1 MAGLWSNHLCSY
13 QRSALARPNA
23 PSGCQTNFTSLHK
36 VIGISEKTKKPQWLV
51 VYILQNTLGL
61 KPVKCVFK
69 KAHRGGLDRLNLY
82 LHADWVNQCMT
93 MQTKG
98 MWQKGKDLA
107 ELYHRR
113 YEKFGQSCEDAQ
125 EKGKWRLRIK
135 ALLANPGLPRKRA
148 INSVCILQGA
158 RYIYRLLLLTTFLC
172 TFCAMS

>member
-1 MAGLWSNHLCSY
+1 MWYLLKHFGMKENCSNLMAGLWSNHLCSY

-61 KPVKCVFK
+61 KPVKCVVK

-93 MQTKG
+93 MQTEG
-98 MWQKGKDLA
+98 MWQRPGRIISQKIWKVWPILWGCSGKGQM
-107 ELYHRR
+107 ET
-113 YEKFGQSCEDAQ
+113 E
-125 EKGKWRLRIK
+125 
-135 ALLANPGLPRKRA
+135 N
-148 INSVCILQGA
+148 QGA
-158 RYIYRLLLLTTFLC
+158 TG
-172 TFCAMS
+172 